1 MDKQTKQTKQVKPQI
16 PVNSGMDDNNKK
28 AVKVLNTQGEKS
40 FLKHIFTEQ
49 ETGRTMSYSEMRMRY
64 G

>member
-1 MDKQTKQTKQVKPQI
+1 MDKQTEVKPIIPAI